1 MSYAYGCPDTKL
13 ASRLL
18 MPTILGVLIVGILC
32 LTVGGFFGAIGA
44 FLIFLGSS
52 GHMHAAWSSPG
63 FEITNVGILLL
74 FIAGSIVVVTLERV
88 FKNVQAFVN
97 RLDVKPLKR

>member
-1 MSYAYGCPDTKL
+1 MSCAYECLDTKL

-18 MPTILGVLIVGILC
+18 MPTILGILIVGILF

-52 GHMHAAWSSPG
+52 GNMHTAWSSPG

-88 FKNVQAFVN
+88 FKRVQKFGD
-97 RLDVKPLKR
+97 RLNDNFLKQ